1 RDRAGHR
8 LGDVRGAGRRAHG
21 RYRPAAGGDPRHP
34 PAVGGDARAGAGAAR
49 LGAGPYRAGGLTRA
63 RASVAR
69 RLPVLARFA
78 GAGPTA
84 VRVAHDR
91 LVAAVGAVGE
101 AHAVALAHQFAHGFV
116 GEAGLQFDPPA
127 VGHRRGLPRRLGGA
141 VVLDARRVTGLL
153 QVHAEVDQVEQDLH
167 V

>member
-1 RDRAGHR
+1 ALRAWALER
-8 LGDVRGAGRRAHG
+8 TVPADWPRRSVADAPPPARSVAGR
-21 RYRPAAGGDPRHP
+21 
-34 PAVGGDARAGAGAAR
+34 
-49 LGAGPYRAGGLTRA
+49 
-63 RASVAR
+63 VA
-69 RLPVLARFA
+69 VLARFA

-116 GEAGLQFDPPA
+116 GEAGLQFDPPP

-141 VVLDARRVTGLL
+141 VVLDA
-153 QVHAEVDQVEQDLH
+153 
-167 V
+167 